1 LLGEEW
7 NRWERWT
14 SGIVAKSSWR
24 KNKKGDDIELRR
36 FWVKGSTFMA
46 DAGCNGHLTSRVS
59 GVDNTELDN
68 G

>member
-1 LLGEEW
+1 
-7 NRWERWT
+7 
-14 SGIVAKSSWR
+14 
-24 KNKKGDDIELRR
+24 
-36 FWVKGSTFMA
+36 MA